1 MTTTQQ
7 STNLLLL
14 QDLHDCFEKN
24 KHCFSHSARQTFI
37 HEYGHIKTALT
48 RGFQFTVLMVR
59 EPNFFI
65 GKKTNTH
72 LFFYKNHTICYTSYT
87 KRTFFSL
94 AKGCS
99 FFHDPVLC
107 KGNTPLTPED
117 IIHWEQ
123 IVVGGLYEEL
133 LYGTEPFW
141 KIAGGFGIKR
151 SIIVN
156 SLLNIFTFLLKIFN
170 FLLNKPNFPPKKT
183 SDYSL
188 LKEIKKNPDY
198 CKEINRNFYNI
209 HQYLYNQTAIKP
221 TSKYPLD
228 TWKTWIN

>member
-1 MTTTQQ
+1 LTITQQ

-14 QDLHDCFEKN
+14 QDLQDCFEKN

-99 FFHDPVLC
+99 FFHDPALC

-117 IIHWEQ
+117 IIHWKQ

-133 LYGTEPFW
+133 LYGTNPFW
-141 KIAGGFGIKR
+141 KIAGGFG
-151 SIIVN
+151 SESFIVVN
-156 SLLNIFTFLLKIFN
+156 FINFLLKLLT
-170 FLLNKPNFPPKKT
+170 FLPKT

-209 HQYLYNQTAIKP
+209 HQYLYNQTAIQPK
-221 TSKYPLD
+221 SKYPLD
-228 TWKTWIN
+228 TWKTLINS